1 MTGRKEG
8 RQLEKLVG
16 RPCHLLQ
23 LFYLPWQLSCRS
35 QARLTV
41 AETGKERINLE
52 AVKTPEA
59 AHRRNASFGKR
70 KLWPI
75 SAVSR
80 REGKRKGELKC
91 MVSNL

>member
-41 AETGKERINLE
+41 AETGKERIHLE
-52 AVKTPEA
+52 AVRHQRLPTGEMQA
-59 AHRRNASFGKR
+59 LGKG
-70 KLWPI
+70 
-75 SAVSR
+75 SYGQSQQSVG
-80 REGKRKGELKC
+80 GKGKEKG
-91 MVSNL
+91 N